1 MSEFL
6 GKVIIAGGSGF
17 LGQKLARSLISDGY
31 EVVVLGRQDHGPKL
45 AGRLVQWDGKS
56 LGGWASELE
65 GAAALFNLAGRSV
78 DCRYTPE
85 NKALILNSRVDA
97 TRILG
102 QAVTDC
108 RKPPLAWFNAST
120 ATLYDDL
127 RGDLPPHDEFSAT
140 EAPGFSEEVGRAWE
154 KAFYGFKIPGVRQVS
169 LRISIVLGL
178 ESGAFPVLRR
188 LTRLGLGG
196 RQGPGN
202 QWISW
207 LHVDDWVGVTRFLM
221 EREEV
226 CGPVNLASPNP
237 VTNAVFMR
245 EMRKRFAPLGIG
257 FPAPTPAIYIG
268 TMVMGTAPDL
278 VLKSRKVVSRKLKV
292 ANYGFKFCKIE
303 DALCSF
309 ARK

>member
-31 EVVVLGRQDHGPKL
+31 EVVVLSRQDHGRQL
-45 AGRLVQWDGKS
+45 AGRLVQWDGKN
-56 LGGWASELE
+56 LGSWASELE
-65 GAAALFNLAGRSV
+65 GATAIFNLAGRSV

-97 TRILG
+97 TKILG
-102 QAVTDC
+102 QAVTNC

-120 ATLYDDL
+120 ATLYEDR
-127 RGDLPPHDEFSAT
+127 RGDLPPHDECSTT

-154 KAFYGFKIPGVRQVS
+154 KAFYAFKIHGVRQVS

-188 LTRLGLGG
+188 MTRLGLGG

-207 LHVDDWVGVTRFLM
+207 LHIDDWVGVTRFLM

-257 FPAPTPAIYIG
+257 FPAPTPAIYLG

-278 VLKSRKVVSRKLKV
+278 VLKSRKVVSRKLMEER
-292 ANYGFKFCKIE
+292 F
-303 DALCSF
+303 SF
-309 ARK
+309 AFSSISLALDSML

>member
-1 MSEFL
+1 M
-6 GKVIIAGGSGF
+6 
-17 LGQKLARSLISDGY
+17 GQKLARSLIGDGY
-31 EVVVLGRQDHGPKL
+31 EVVVLGRQDHGPNL
-45 AGRLVQWDGKS
+45 AGRFAQWDGKS
-56 LGGWASELE
+56 LGDWASELD
-65 GAAALFNLAGRSV
+65 GSIALFNLAGRSV
-78 DCRYTPE
+78 DCRYTRE

-127 RGDLPPHDEFSAT
+127 RGDLTPHDEFSAT
-140 EAPGFSEEVGRAWE
+140 DAPGFSEEVGRAWE
-154 KAFYGFKIPGVRQVS
+154 KAFYAFEVPGVRQVS
-169 LRISIVLGL
+169 LRISIVLGQ
-178 ESGAFPVLRR
+178 ESGAFPVLLR

-196 RQGPGN
+196 RQGSGN

-237 VTNAVFMR
+237 VTNSLFMQ
-245 EMRKRFAPLGIG
+245 EMRKRFAPMGIG
-257 FPAPTPAIYIG
+257 FPAPTPAIYLG
-268 TMVMGTAPDL
+268 TKLIGTAPDM
-278 VLKSRKVVSRKLKV
+278 VLKSRKVVSHKLMEAEFPYVYSSISK
-292 ANYGFKFCKIE
+292 
-303 DALCSF
+303 ALDSF
-309 ARK
+309 L

>member
-1 MSEFL
+1 M
-6 GKVIIAGGSGF
+6 
-17 LGQKLARSLISDGY
+17 GQKLARSLIGDGY
-31 EVVVLGRQDHGPKL
+31 EVVVLGRQDHGPNL
-45 AGRLVQWDGKS
+45 AGRFVQWDGKS
-56 LGGWASELE
+56 LGDWASELD
-65 GAAALFNLAGRSV
+65 GSIALFNLAGRSV
-78 DCRYTPE
+78 DCRYTRE

-140 EAPGFSEEVGRAWE
+140 DAPGFSEEVGRAWE
-154 KAFYGFKIPGVRQVS
+154 KAFYAFEVPGVRQVS
-169 LRISIVLGL
+169 LRISIVLGQ

-196 RQGPGN
+196 RQGQGN

-237 VTNAVFMR
+237 VTNSLFMQ
-245 EMRKRFAPLGIG
+245 EMRKRFAPMGIG
-257 FPAPTPAIYIG
+257 FPAPTPAIYLCTKLI
-268 TMVMGTAPDL
+268 GTAPDM
-278 VLKSRKVVSRKLKV
+278 VLKSRKVVSHKLMEAEFPYVYSSISK
-292 ANYGFKFCKIE
+292 
-303 DALCSF
+303 ALDSF
-309 ARK
+309 L

>member
-1 MSEFL
+1 
-6 GKVIIAGGSGF
+6 
-17 LGQKLARSLISDGY
+17 
-31 EVVVLGRQDHGPKL
+31 
-45 AGRLVQWDGKS
+45 
-56 LGGWASELE
+56 
-65 GAAALFNLAGRSV
+65 
-78 DCRYTPE
+78 
-85 NKALILNSRVDA
+85 
-97 TRILG
+97 LG

-108 RKPPLAWFNAST
+108 GKPPLAWFNAST

-154 KAFYGFKIPGVRQVS
+154 KAFYAFKIPGVRQVS
-169 LRISIVLGL
+169 LRITIVLGQ

-237 VTNAVFMR
+237 VTNAFFMR

-257 FPAPTPAIYIG
+257 FSAPTPAIYLG

-278 VLKSRKVVSRKLKV
+278 VLKSRKVVSRKLMEAEFPYV
-292 ANYGFKFCKIE
+292 FSSISP
-303 DALCSF
+303 ALDSF
-309 ARK
+309 S

>member
-17 LGQKLARSLISDGY
+17 LGQKLAYSLINDGY
-31 EVVVLGRQDHGPKL
+31 EVVVLGRQDHGPNRV
-45 AGRLVQWDGKS
+45 GRFVQWDGKS

-65 GAAALFNLAGRSV
+65 GSISLFNLAGRSV

-97 TRILG
+97 TGILG

-127 RGDLPPHDEFSAT
+127 RGDLPPHDEFGAT

-154 KAFYGFKIPGVRQVS
+154 KAFYAFKIPRVRQIS
-169 LRISIVLGL
+169 LRISIILGQ
-178 ESGAFPVLRR
+178 ESGAFPVLRL

-221 EREEV
+221 KREEV

-237 VTNAVFMR
+237 VTNSVFMQ

-257 FPAPTPAIYIG
+257 FPAPTPAIYLG
-268 TMVMGTAPDL
+268 TMFMGTAPDL
-278 VLKSRKVVSRKLKV
+278 VLKSRKVVSRKLKEV
-292 ANYGFKFCKIE
+292 KFPFVFPSISH
-303 DALCSF
+303 ALDSF
-309 ARK
+309 L

>member
-1 MSEFL
+1 MSEFP

-17 LGQKLARSLISDGY
+17 LGQKLARSLITDGY
-31 EVVVLGRQDHGPKL
+31 KVVVLGRQDHGPKL

-65 GAAALFNLAGRSV
+65 GAAALFNLAGRSI
-78 DCRYTPE
+78 DCRYTSE
-85 NKALILNSRVDA
+85 NKALMLNSRVDA
-97 TRILG
+97 TSILG

-108 RKPPLAWFNAST
+108 RKPPLAWFNGST
-120 ATLYDDL
+120 ATLYEDL
-127 RGDLPPHDEFSAT
+127 RGDLPPHDECSAT

-154 KAFYGFKIPGVRQVS
+154 KAFYAFKISGVRQIS
-169 LRISIVLGL
+169 LRISIVLGQ

-196 RQGPGN
+196 KQGPGN

-207 LHVDDWVGVTRFLM
+207 LHIDDWVRVARFLM
-221 EREEV
+221 EREEI

-237 VTNAVFMR
+237 VTNAIFMR

-257 FPAPTPAIYIG
+257 FPAPTPAIYLG

-278 VLKSRKVVSRKLKV
+278 VLKSRKVVSHKLMEK
-292 ANYGFKFCKIE
+292 GFTYAFSSISP
-303 DALCSF
+303 ALDSLL
-309 ARK
+309 

>member
-1 MSEFL
+1 M
-6 GKVIIAGGSGF
+6 
-17 LGQKLARSLISDGY
+17 GQKLARSLIGDGY
-31 EVVVLGRQDHGPKL
+31 EVVVLGRQDHGPNL
-45 AGRLVQWDGKS
+45 AGRFAQWDGKS
-56 LGGWASELE
+56 LGDWASELD
-65 GAAALFNLAGRSV
+65 GSIALFNLAGRSV
-78 DCRYTPE
+78 DCRYTRE

-127 RGDLPPHDEFSAT
+127 RGDLTPHDEFSAT
-140 EAPGFSEEVGRAWE
+140 DAPGFSEEVGRAWE
-154 KAFYGFKIPGVRQVS
+154 KAFYAFEVPGVRQVS
-169 LRISIVLGL
+169 LRISIVLGQ

-196 RQGPGN
+196 RQGSGN

-237 VTNAVFMR
+237 VTNSLFMQ
-245 EMRKRFAPLGIG
+245 EMRKRFAPMGIG
-257 FPAPTPAIYIG
+257 FPAPTPAIYLG
-268 TMVMGTAPDL
+268 TKLIGTAPDM
-278 VLKSRKVVSRKLKV
+278 VLKSRKVVSHKLMEAEFPYVYSSISK
-292 ANYGFKFCKIE
+292 
-303 DALCSF
+303 ALDSF
-309 ARK
+309 L

>member
-1 MSEFL
+1 MSEIF

-31 EVVVLGRQDHGPKL
+31 EIVVLGRQDHGPKL
-45 AGRLVQWDGKS
+45 AGRFVQWDGKS
-56 LGGWASELE
+56 LGDWASELE
-65 GAAALFNLAGRSV
+65 GSIALFNLAGHSV

-97 TRILG
+97 TSILG
-102 QAVTDC
+102 QAVADC
-108 RKPPLAWFNAST
+108 RKPPSAWFNAST

-154 KAFYGFKIPGVRQVS
+154 KAFYVFKIPGVRQVS
-169 LRISIVLGL
+169 LRISIVLGQ

-196 RQGPGN
+196 RQGPGS

-237 VTNAVFMR
+237 VTNSLFMQ
-245 EMRKRFAPLGIG
+245 EMRKRFAPMGIG
-257 FPAPTPAIYIG
+257 FPAPTPAIYMG
-268 TMVMGTAPDL
+268 TMLIGTAPDL
-278 VLKSRKVVSRKLKV
+278 VLKSRKVVSRKLMEAEFPYVFSSISK
-292 ANYGFKFCKIE
+292 
-303 DALCSF
+303 ALDSF
-309 ARK
+309 L